1 MTVMFSVRNLTVR
14 FSGRLALDDVSLDI
28 PAAGV
33 TALVGRSGSGK
44 STFLRALNRLNE
56 EVAPCTTSG
65 AVLLALDGAPAQPI
79 YRLRREELP
88 LLRRCVGMVFQTPEL
103 LPASIL
109 RNITLPLMLTG
120 SCDAAEAEARAVAAL
135 QECALWAEVA
145 DRLNAPAAQLSGGQ
159 RQRLCLARA
168 LALEPAVLLLDEPTA
183 ALDVHAAAQIEE
195 LLLRTAERLP
205 LVLVSHAPA
214 QALRLAARVHVFAGG
229 KIYISLPDT
238 EKVSALELAA
248 HIAGVA

>member
-1 MTVMFSVRNLTVR
+1 MPLFAVRNLSVR
-14 FSGRLALDDVSLDI
+14 FSGRLALDTVSLDI

-65 AVLLALDGAPAQPI
+65 SVLLALDNAAPRQV
-79 YRLRREELP
+79 YSLRREELP
-88 LLRRCVGMVFQTPEL
+88 LLRRRVGMVFQTPEL
-103 LPASIL
+103 LPAGIL
-109 RNITLPLMLTG
+109 HNLTLPLMLAAG
-120 SCDAAEAEARAVAAL
+120 CDMAEAEARAKAAL

-145 DRLNAPAAQLSGGQ
+145 DRLEAPAAGLSGGQ

-183 ALDVHAAAQIEE
+183 ALDVHAAAQIEA

-205 LVLVSHAPA
+205 LVLVSHSPA
-214 QALRLAARVHVFAGG
+214 QALRLAARAHVFAEG
-229 KIYISLPDT
+229 KITASLPDT
-238 EKVSALELAA
+238 ASVSARELAA
-248 HIAGVA
+248 HIAGVV